1 MTVIAFRR
9 RRDTAAGGPDN
20 DGAPVTGT
28 FRSPRGVTG
37 VMTGSLRLQRL
48 VLVPRGTFVT
58 GVFTGEL
65 REPDGTLVG
74 RESRRATVEA
84 DLIRDDGGLHPL
96 VRPFQL
102 DLMGISVRVHAFAIE
117 PAHAFPVAQGRGSRA
132 RTARVRGAHGDQGDL
147 GGDGGHGDHG
157 GRR

>member
-1 MTVIAFRR
+1 MTVIAFQPRR
-9 RRDTAAGGPDN
+9 NAAPEVPDG

-37 VMTGSLRLQRL
+37 LMTGSLRLQRL

-74 RESRRATVEA
+74 RDSKRATVQA
-84 DLIRDDGGLHPL
+84 DLVRDGRGLHPV
-96 VRPFQL
+96 VRPLQL
-102 DLMGISVRVHAFAIE
+102 DLMGITVRVDSFAIE
-117 PAHAFPVAQGRGSRA
+117 PAHAFPSGQGYGLRAPGPRASRERRERGE
-132 RTARVRGAHGDQGDL
+132 RGERGERAHGE
-147 GGDGGHGDHG
+147 
-157 GRR
+157 RR